1 MFWFVLIE
9 VLVIFACIFI
19 SKKLVEK
26 RKVWLNKFIPIGK
39 DDPQIIKEM
48 KHILCD
54 IIATNKF
61 EMSDEMERYKMRINA
76 KDGYIQSIAIET
88 AATRMSWGYNEGW
101 KEINLAYSEKGA
113 IAQIAFILWLIALAL
128 QVVLAVVAFIVW
140 MSKRI

>member
-9 VLVIFACIFI
+9 VLVIVACIFI
-19 SKKLVEK
+19 AKKLVES
-26 RKVWLNKFIPIGK
+26 RNEWINKFIPIGK
-39 DDPQIIKEM
+39 DDPQIIREM
-48 KHILCD
+48 RDILSD

-61 EMSDEMERYKMRINA
+61 EMSDEMERYKMQINA
-76 KDGYIQSIAIET
+76 KDGYIQYVAIET
-88 AATRMSWGYNEGW
+88 TATRMSWGYNEGW
-101 KEINLAYSEKGA
+101 KETNLAYSTKGA